1 MTERFFIFATKFTLS
16 IQTETKKR
24 INKIK
29 NKIKYEFCRRTEMA
43 WHDSRHD
50 PRN

>member
-1 MTERFFIFATKFTLS
+1 MTERFFIFAAKFTLS
-16 IQTETKKR
+16 LQTE
-24 INKIK
+24 IK
-29 NKIKYEFCRRTEMA
+29 EYESIIKKIKYEFCRRTEMA